1 MITNGLFTAVEL
13 GDGRI
18 DMATKSRSARR
29 ADQQPTE
36 EPVAPVAVVP
46 PRLRRRPV
54 LVAAAVAL
62 TCVGALLGTWAFL
75 SVSDARPVV
84 AVRATVERGAVIER
98 ADLVVARI
106 NADPGLDPV
115 PASQAMSLVGQRAAV
130 DLPAG
135 SLVTRGAVT
144 DAVVPA
150 GGSSVVGLGL
160 EPGLLPAGA
169 LRSGDRVRVI
179 GVSRQGSPPQG
190 TERLEV
196 AAEVSSVHPS
206 PTSNTVVVDVIVA
219 QEDAARVASRAA
231 AGEVA
236 IVLDS
241 RER

>member
-1 MITNGLFTAVEL
+1 
-13 GDGRI
+13 
-18 DMATKSRSARR
+18 MATKSRSARR

-62 TCVGALLGTWAFL
+62 TCVG
-75 SVSDARPVV
+75 
-84 AVRATVERGAVIER
+84 
-98 ADLVVARI
+98 
-106 NADPGLDPV
+106 GLDPV

>member
-1 MITNGLFTAVEL
+1 
-13 GDGRI
+13 
-18 DMATKSRSARR
+18 MATKLRPTRRMEQSAG
-29 ADQQPTE
+29 AEPT
-36 EPVAPVAVVP
+36 APVAVAP
-46 PRLRRRPV
+46 PKLRRRPV

-75 SVSDARPVV
+75 SVSQARPVV
-84 AVRATVERGAVIER
+84 AMRTSVERGAVIER
-98 ADLVVARI
+98 SDLVVARI

-135 SLVTRGAVT
+135 SLVPRGAVT
-144 DAVVPA
+144 TVVVPA
-150 GGSSVVGLGL
+150 AGSSVVGLGL
-160 EPGLLPAGA
+160 EPGLLPAGT
-169 LRSGDRVRVI
+169 LQSGDRVRVI
-179 GVSRQGSPPQG
+179 GISRQGTGGKDSQA
-190 TERLEV
+190 LEV

-219 QEDAARVASRAA
+219 ESDAARVAARAA